1 MNKKEWLDVL
11 YYDIGKQQ
19 GDFFISGLKKTP
31 DGEVISTKWK
41 KYSEVCFPLNPWDYK
56 KIDWVNQRQIL
67 PNEIVLDL
75 EDKERILSIKEKL
88 DRLFK
93 DNYKIYST
101 GSRGYH
107 IHIFFT
113 QPISETDK
121 KTWAKIFGSDLLKA
135 GEKTMIALEDCPHW
149 KTGMNK
155 QEVKI
160 NGRRS

>member
-93 DNYKIYST
+93 DNYKIYNT
-101 GSRGYH
+101 
-107 IHIFFT
+107 
-113 QPISETDK
+113 
-121 KTWAKIFGSDLLKA
+121 
-135 GEKTMIALEDCPHW
+135 
-149 KTGMNK
+149 
-155 QEVKI
+155 
-160 NGRRS
+160 